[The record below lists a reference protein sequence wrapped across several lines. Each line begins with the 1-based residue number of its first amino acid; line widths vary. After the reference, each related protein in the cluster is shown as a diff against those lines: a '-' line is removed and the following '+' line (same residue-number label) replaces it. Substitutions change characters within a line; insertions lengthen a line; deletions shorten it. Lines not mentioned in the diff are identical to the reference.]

1 MTTDREK
8 ALAAMHHA
16 IEKHGA
22 TIVMKPIERAP
33 RFNSHGKLMA
43 FGELVGH
50 RYWLER
56 VPDACEV
63 ALTLGGWKR
72 ITGRSWTW
80 VDRE

>member
-22 TIVMKPIERAP
+22 TIVMKPIGGMPQHDIIGRVVGFTAP
-33 RFNSHGKLMA
+33 LGR
-43 FGELVGH
+43 

-80 VDRE
+80 VDRG